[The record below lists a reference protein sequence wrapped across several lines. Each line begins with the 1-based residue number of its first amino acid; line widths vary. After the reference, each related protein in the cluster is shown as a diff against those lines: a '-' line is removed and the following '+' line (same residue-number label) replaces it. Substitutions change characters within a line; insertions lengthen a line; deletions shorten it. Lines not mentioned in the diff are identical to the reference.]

1 MEFLALAFLGVV
13 TGVIAALFGLGG
25 GMIIVPAVLYSH
37 YVLPHFAFNAHDAI
51 AISVL
56 QMIFSSVFGTFLN
69 LFKKKNID
77 LKIAF
82 WLGFG
87 ALLGASCSGFLLSL
101 VDSKHLTLA
110 FLLVSLATF
119 YKFAFGRKTE
129 ARVLVLSTN
138 KQAIILMLIGAL
150 TGVFAISLGIGGGL
164 ILTPLLA
171 YFLGF
176 DTKKIM
182 PLSLFFIMFASI
194 AGFLSFNSHGLSN
207 QNVIHAG
214 VVIGSF
220 SILGVL
226 IGSKILDSISLKHH
240 RKLLMGIYIISIL
253 ATLNKVL
260 EYYGIFK

>member
-1 MEFLALAFLGVV
+1 MEFLTLAFLGVV

-37 YVLPHFAFNAHDAI
+37 YFLPNLEFSAHDAI

-69 LFKKKNID
+69 IFKKKNLD

-82 WLGFG
+82 FLGLG
-87 ALLGASCSGFLLSL
+87 GLLGASCSGFLLSL

-119 YKFAFGRKTE
+119 YKFAFGGKTAARKVQMS
-129 ARVLVLSTN
+129 AN
-138 KQAIILMLIGAL
+138 KQAIILILVGAL

-194 AGFLSFNSHGLSN
+194 AGSLSFSTHGLSSDA
-207 QNVIHAG
+207 VLHAG